1 MSDLNE
7 SLMKCE
13 QLARVETW
21 GQFSSGFPNIWRTPN
36 EARHFLNTRRAQMT
50 RAGALFKTTKGL
62 MVDPECLIKILPG
75 LLQHPDQEQLNLQLG
90 EDGLGVAA

>member
-21 GQFSSGFPNIWRTPN
+21 GQFSAGFPNIWRTPN

-50 RAGALFKTTKGL
+50 SAGALFKTTKGL

-75 LLQHPDQEQLNLQLG
+75 LLQNPDQEQLNLHLDQDDS
-90 EDGLGVAA
+90 EVAA

>member
-1 MSDLNE
+1 MTQTNE
-7 SLMKCE
+7 PLMKSE
-13 QLARVETW
+13 QLASIETW

-36 EARHFLNTRRAQMT
+36 EARHFLNTRRAQMI

-75 LLQHPDQEQLNLQLG
+75 LLQHPDQEQLKLQLG
-90 EDGLGVAA
+90 EDGLGAAA

>member
-1 MSDLNE
+1 MTQSNE
-7 SLMKCE
+7 PLMKSE
-13 QLARVETW
+13 QLPSIETW
-21 GQFSSGFPNIWRTPN
+21 SQFSSGFPNIWRTPN